1 MRSEGVIGALRF
13 LLALP
18 LVVLMARLLLSI
30 NPLVRYLSLA
40 TFSPEKIVYVLLVIA
55 VFYLTFEGKS
65 IGKLATLV
73 YLSYFAYLVLTIS
86 PFVHTAFPQSQ
97 RGFVQLIN
105 QYLTMT
111 PKEAFLSMPFL
122 LLISIADDYLLFLQN
137 RGTSLSSLGIPEE
150 DVWDVVYPSL
160 ITFALAVVFSL
171 VLFTWILDYVK
182 SKTLYFGSLG
192 YFLPALLL
200 IALGTSISLGLWEKK
215 HTEGTV
221 VVIKTRVPLGKGSS
235 YRLEWVGE
243 PLLLVNPGENA
254 EERELMIVRQVETAP
269 KFIRL
274 IVGEKMDVLRRV
286 KESVDNGNLFVLY
299 SNLPPR
305 EI

>member
-1 MRSEGVIGALRF
+1 MKSEGVIGAVRF

-40 TFSPEKIVYVLLVIA
+40 AFSPEKIIYALLFIA
-55 VFYLTFEGKS
+55 VFYLTFEGRS

-73 YLSYFAYLVLTIS
+73 YLSYFAYLVLTVS

-97 RGFVQLIN
+97 KGFVQLIGK
-105 QYLTMT
+105 YLTMT
-111 PKEAFLSMPFL
+111 PKEAFLSMPLL

-137 RGTSLSSLGIPEE
+137 RGASLSSLGVPEG
-150 DVWDVVYPSL
+150 DVWEVVYPSL

-171 VLFTWILDYVK
+171 VLFTWVLGYVK
-182 SKTLYFGSLG
+182 SRTLHLGSLG

-200 IALGTSISLGLWEKK
+200 IALGTSISLGLWERRRA
-215 HTEGTV
+215 ERTV
-221 VVIKTRVPLGKGSS
+221 VVIKTRVPLGKGGS
-235 YRLEWVGE
+235 YRLEWGDE
-243 PLLLVNPGENA
+243 PLLIVNPGEKA
-254 EERELMIVRQVETAP
+254 EGRELMIVRRAEKAP
-269 KFIRL
+269 KFVKL
-274 IVGEKMDVLRRV
+274 AVGEKRDVLRRV
-286 KESVDNGNLFVLY
+286 KESVDGDNLFVLY
-299 SNLPPR
+299 SNLPPK